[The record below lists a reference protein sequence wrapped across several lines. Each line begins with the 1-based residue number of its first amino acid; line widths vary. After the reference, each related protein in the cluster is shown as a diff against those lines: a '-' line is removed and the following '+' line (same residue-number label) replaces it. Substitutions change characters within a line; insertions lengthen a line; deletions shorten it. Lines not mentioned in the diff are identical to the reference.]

1 MPTDL
6 LRRVADTALE
16 ATILASFTR
25 IGPAIRRPLF
35 GWEEPGSDTLTGQA
49 VVVTGATSG
58 LGKVIARGVGRA
70 GAQVE
75 LVGRNEER
83 GAEVAADLRSSG
95 LAARFRC
102 ADLSDLDQVRDLA
115 AGLLDDHDRI
125 ATVVHNAGALL
136 PERSE
141 TTDGLEVTWAT
152 MVTAPHL
159 LTRLLAERL
168 DRAIWMSSGGMY
180 LQDVDLDD
188 LGWEDRKWNGS
199 RVYAQAKRA
208 QIDLVTEATD
218 RSEAPFQVAMHPGWA
233 DTPGVDAALPGFR
246 KVMGPLLREPADGAD
261 TAVWLTA
268 APERSLQAGAFYL
281 DRRPRNT
288 VRWPGTATS
297 PTDRHRLRTIV
308 DAQAGL
314 D

>member
-1 MPTDL
+1 MGERMPTDL

-152 MVTAPHL
+152 MVTAPP
-159 LTRLLAERL
+159 
-168 DRAIWMSSGGMY
+168 SS
-180 LQDVDLDD
+180 
-188 LGWEDRKWNGS
+188 
-199 RVYAQAKRA
+199 
-208 QIDLVTEATD
+208 
-218 RSEAPFQVAMHPGWA
+218 PGCWPSA
-233 DTPGVDAALPGFR
+233 WT
-246 KVMGPLLREPADGAD
+246 GPSG
-261 TAVWLTA
+261 
-268 APERSLQAGAFYL
+268 
-281 DRRPRNT
+281 
-288 VRWPGTATS
+288 
-297 PTDRHRLRTIV
+297 
-308 DAQAGL
+308 
-314 D
+314 